1 MYEQIVMY
9 VTAIAPSLA
18 TVVTAIAMFI
28 KIVSRTKKM
37 AASLKDDTQ
46 KKLQEAMDD
55 AQYALM
61 ETLKKEVKRVT
72 DSNELCQCKEQYKQV
87 QKDLQELTR
96 QNAELLAKLN
106 ARGYY
111 WTGEF
116 YGAAIQLQNKYKNQE
131 DLTNEHSTEH

>member
-28 KIVSRTKKM
+28 KIVSRIKEM

-46 KKLQEAMDD
+46 KKLAEAMD
-55 AQYALM
+55 AQYALL
-61 ETLKKEVKRVT
+61 ETLKEEIKRVT
-72 DSNELCQCKEQYKQV
+72 DSNELAQIKEQYKQL

-106 ARGYY
+106 ARGY
-111 WTGEF
+111 
-116 YGAAIQLQNKYKNQE
+116 
-131 DLTNEHSTEH
+131 

>member
-1 MYEQIVMY
+1 MYEEIVMY

-28 KIVSRTKKM
+28 KIISRTKEM

-46 KKLQEAMDD
+46 KKLKEAMD

-61 ETLKKEVKRVT
+61 ETLKQEIKRVT
-72 DSNELCQCKEQYKQV
+72 DSNEIAQIKEQYKQV
-87 QKDLQELTR
+87 QKELQEVIR

-106 ARGYY
+106 AGGY
-111 WTGEF
+111 
-116 YGAAIQLQNKYKNQE
+116 
-131 DLTNEHSTEH
+131 